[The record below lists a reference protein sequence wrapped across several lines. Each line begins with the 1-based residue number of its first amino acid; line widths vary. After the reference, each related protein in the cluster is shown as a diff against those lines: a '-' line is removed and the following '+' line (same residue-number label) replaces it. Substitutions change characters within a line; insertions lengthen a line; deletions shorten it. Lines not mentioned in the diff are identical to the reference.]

1 MHSIRGHL
9 HIFSL
14 KATEDGDMSGP
25 WDSLTS
31 YLENLTDTDVTL
43 QHNISIDDLIG
54 NVDRTKF
61 YRYNGSLTTPSCS
74 EAVVWTV
81 FHEPINVNKKLM
93 HIVNK
98 RKDLSLEDAVKTPN
112 GLAVL
117 GFFIEAPAPSSSTSD
132 MEAWRKLT
140 NYLSSIQNISSEVEV
155 TEEISI
161 DDLLGN
167 VDRTAYYR
175 YNGSLTT
182 PNCNEV
188 VVWTIFKESVKV
200 DENLM
205 LLFPTKAG
213 YQDVFRPAQSLRG
226 RTIYASK
233 SAASAPGPIILFL
246 LLSYDTTWPVIS
258 TKYCNGSRQSPID
271 IVSSSATADSN
282 LTAFTFQN
290 FNSTTAMKKMENTG
304 KTIKVT
310 FNSGVGVS
318 GGGLSEAYDS
328 LQFHLHWGNGSSVPG
343 SEHTVDG
350 KRYPM
355 EVASGDTTGQPESW
369 HTLTSYLSNITESGQ
384 SVSIASG
391 ISLDDLLTG
400 VDRTKYFR
408 YLGSLTTP
416 ACNEAV
422 VWTVFKEP
430 IKVSK
435 NLIDLFSTT
444 VHITNSSS
452 PLMTNVFRNI
462 QPAQA
467 VTTQAESSSSST
479 SKTCYSLGLMAL
491 SLALGRN

>member
-1 MHSIRGHL
+1 MSLLKCLRTERRNRCVEKMNCLVVAALALCALLPNAHCADTTIAWCYHL
-9 HIFSL
+9 
-14 KATEDGDMSGP
+14 
-25 WDSLTS
+25 
-31 YLENLTDTDVTL
+31 
-43 QHNISIDDLIG
+43 
-54 NVDRTKF
+54 
-61 YRYNGSLTTPSCS
+61 PSC
-74 EAVVWTV
+74 
-81 FHEPINVNKKLM
+81 N
-93 HIVNK
+93 
-98 RKDLSLEDAVKTPN
+98 
-112 GLAVL
+112 
-117 GFFIEAPAPSSSTSD
+117 
-132 MEAWRKLT
+132 
-140 NYLSSIQNISSEVEV
+140 
-155 TEEISI
+155 
-161 DDLLGN
+161 
-167 VDRTAYYR
+167 
-175 YNGSLTT
+175 
-182 PNCNEV
+182 
-188 VVWTIFKESVKV
+188 
-200 DENLM
+200 
-205 LLFPTKAG
+205 
-213 YQDVFRPAQSLRG
+213 
-226 RTIYASK
+226 
-233 SAASAPGPIILFL
+233 
-246 LLSYDTTWPVIS
+246 DTTWPVIS

-290 FNSTTAMKKMENTG
+290 FGSTTAMTKIENTG

-355 EVASGDTTGQPESW
+355 ELHIVNLKSSYNGNTTLGIADSTGLAALGFFIDVASGDTTGQPKSW
-369 HTLTSYLSNITESGQ
+369 NTLTSYLSNITESGQ
-384 SVSIASG
+384 SVSIAPG

-452 PLMTNVFRNI
+452 PLMTNVFRNL

-467 VTTQAESSSSST
+467 VTTQAQSSSSST

-491 SLALGRN
+491 SLVLGRN